1 LPYGQL
7 KSLPIPK
14 GAWKS
19 IALDFIVKLPL
30 LKDPLTGV
38 EYDSILV
45 IIERLTKYGY
55 FIPYLEASDVE
66 ALAYT
71 FL

>member
-1 LPYGQL
+1 LPYRQL
-7 KSLPIPK
+7 KSLPILK
-14 GAWKS
+14 GAWKL

-30 LKDPLTGV
+30 LKDLLTGV

-45 IIERLTKYGY
+45 IIDRLTKYKY
-55 FIPYLEASDVE
+55 FILYLEASDVE